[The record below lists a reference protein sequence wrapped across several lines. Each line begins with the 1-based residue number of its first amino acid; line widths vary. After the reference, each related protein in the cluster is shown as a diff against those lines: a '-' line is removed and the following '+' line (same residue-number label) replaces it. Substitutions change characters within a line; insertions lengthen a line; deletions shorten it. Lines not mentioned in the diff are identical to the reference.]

1 MDIVERLREQ
11 EDTILGADRFGQ
23 YSDVEVFPNEI
34 CQEAADE
41 IERLRRRV
49 AMLEDALKKEWTIS
63 EAFALLA
70 DGMEEEGNNGHC

>member
-1 MDIVERLREQ
+1 MGVVKRLRFFAPKSVADLYSAPEQ
-11 EDTILGADRFGQ
+11 VM
-23 YSDVEVFPNEI
+23 SD
-34 CQEAADE
+34 AADE
-41 IERLRRRV
+41 IERLRKRV

>member
-1 MDIVERLREQ
+1 MDIVELLENL
-11 EDTILGADRFGQ
+11 I
-23 YSDVEVFPNEI
+23 VEGHQQSIIDSAV
-34 CQEAADE
+34 DE